1 MKKNISFLWMLTLVV
16 SSVLVAACS
25 RSDDYQEPQPAT
37 SSMTVKV
44 TLGTGEFDPL
54 KVFDI
59 TAHVIDEQ
67 GKETAIPIT
76 DKDWTWSHRAGLPST
91 MSAYL
96 TFEKKSTLPE
106 GMTTFCYSIDAD
118 YTFFG
123 ELDNDKHGVFKWN
136 GKIDNATNWMLTL
149 PTSTTSSST
158 SEAASRALPLPL
170 LPKETPWLSSRTIFS
185 KKNYQDK

>member
-25 RSDDYQEPQPAT
+25 SSDDYQEPQPAT

-136 GKIDNATNWMLTL
+136 GKIDNATKLDADIADIDNQL
-149 PTSTTSSST
+149 
-158 SEAASRALPLPL
+158 EYIRSRFKGA
-170 LPKETPWLSSRTIFS
+170 TATITAERDTMVIV
-185 KKNYQDK
+185 KDYLQ